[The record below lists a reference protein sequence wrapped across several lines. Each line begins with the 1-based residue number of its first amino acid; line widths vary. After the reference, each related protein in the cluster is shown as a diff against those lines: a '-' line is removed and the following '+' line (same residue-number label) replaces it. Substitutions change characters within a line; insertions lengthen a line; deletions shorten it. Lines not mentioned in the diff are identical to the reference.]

1 MRIIG
6 CVAGMLFMLV
16 GLTAGGAEPPAYARV
31 EPDAKASETIR
42 LFDGKDLEGWEGHKQ
57 YWSVEAGEVVGRNLE
72 GVGVSTYLLTKRTFS
87 DFRLIAKVKRVKS
100 GMHSGIAF
108 WGRMA
113 PEHGDP
119 YTYAG
124 HLVMFPSP
132 WGMFDLY
139 GRKLLPVDPAPAV
152 RVGKPRDWNSLEILA
167 LGHRVQVALNG
178 TQVVD
183 WSDPEPGRIK
193 AGPIGLQL
201 HANNVAQEVRFKDLT
216 LITNP
221 KLDRLITIGR

>member
-1 MRIIG
+1 MRLIY
-6 CVAGMLFMLV
+6 CAAGMLLAGFA
-16 GLTAGGAEPPAYARV
+16 AGGAEPPPSAGVAP
-31 EPDAKASETIR
+31 EAKVSETIR
-42 LFDGKDLEGWEGHKQ
+42 LFDGKDLGGWEGHKSF
-57 YWSVEAGEVVGRNLE
+57 WSAEGGEIVGRNSE

-87 DFRLIAKVKRVKS
+87 DFRLVAKVKRVRS

-108 WGRMA
+108 WGRTA

-167 LGHRVQVALNG
+167 RRPRVRVALNG

-183 WSDPEPGRIK
+183 WTDPEPDRIK
-193 AGPIGLQL
+193 VGPIGLQL
-201 HANNVAQEVRFKDLT
+201 HANNVAQEVRFKDLI
-216 LITNP
+216 LVTNP
-221 KLDRLITIGR
+221 KVDRLVTIGR